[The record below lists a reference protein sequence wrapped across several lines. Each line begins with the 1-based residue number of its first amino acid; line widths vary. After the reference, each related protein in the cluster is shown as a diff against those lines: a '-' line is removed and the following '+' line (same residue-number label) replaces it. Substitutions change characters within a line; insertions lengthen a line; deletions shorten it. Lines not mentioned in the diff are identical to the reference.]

1 MLKKGDYIIFLS
13 IAFLG
18 VALLLFNFFGKQTK
32 KTVIITEKG
41 ETVYEGSLSD
51 NKTVT
56 LSGNTVVI
64 ENGHACVKSADCKN
78 QICVNTGEISE
89 KGETIVCTPNRVVV
103 EVE

>member
-18 VALLLFNFFGKQTK
+18 VALLFFNFFGKQTG

-51 NKTVT
+51 DKTVT

-64 ENGHACVKSADCKN
+64 ENGCAYIESANCKN
-78 QICVNTGEISE
+78 QVCVNTGEISE